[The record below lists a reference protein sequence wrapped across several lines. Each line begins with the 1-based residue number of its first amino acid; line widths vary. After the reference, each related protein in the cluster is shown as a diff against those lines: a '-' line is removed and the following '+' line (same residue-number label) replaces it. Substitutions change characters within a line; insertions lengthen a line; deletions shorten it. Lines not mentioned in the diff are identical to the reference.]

1 MTEPQEVTQVG
12 GDPILQVLARL
23 ANDVP
28 SAEIHVT
35 LAVGGAVVSGVLVS
49 RLAWLRLSAET
60 MEAVAPRAGTI
71 PAELSKTLEAQAV
84 RPSDEHGGVTGA
96 DGVTYEY
103 LHLKDARYVAAAGT
117 MPSLGSPPM
126 LWRGRIA
133 LVSGWSWGSFGA
145 S

>member
-1 MTEPQEVTQVG
+1 MTEPQAVTQVG
-12 GDPILQVLARL
+12 GDPILRILARL

-35 LAVGGAVVSGVLVS
+35 LAVGGALVSGVLVS

-71 PAELSKTLEAQAV
+71 PAELSKTLEAQAA
-84 RPSDEHGGVTGA
+84 RPSEEHGGTDAG
-96 DGVTYEY
+96 GVTYEY
-103 LHLKDARYVAAAGT
+103 LHLKDARYVAATGT
-117 MPSLGSPPM
+117 MPSLGAPPL

-133 LVSGWSWGSFGA
+133 QVSGWSWGSFQA